1 MKKLLVLL
9 FVFSAFAAHADD
21 FDDYK
26 KAQAGGF
33 ESGKEEWS
41 SYRSDTLKSFE
52 TYKDIMDKEFA
63 KYKSDISKV
72 WDDVVVSDNY
82 KWVEYLN
89 NYKIRKIVDYDKK
102 VITVEVVSDKNKPDF
117 SSVLKDLINE
127 DTATA
132 FRRDPV
138 TANTEQKLKEQVP
151 DVTTDKIRAMP
162 IVQNLYSEK
171 TMTESQ
177 INNLTKQLVSGADY
191 SQKPSEKTGQTV
203 YSMTVRLPGDIY
215 QKGAEDVKP
224 HVLTYSRQFNLNP
237 ALVMAVIYTESRF
250 NPMAK
255 SYVPAY
261 GLMQIVPQS
270 AGMDATEFIEG
281 TKRVLAPSYLYNPE
295 NNVKIGTAYF
305 YLLYYKYFKGV
316 TDDTSRLYCSIAA
329 YNTGAGN
336 VAYAFNKN
344 GGKNKYNVAA
354 ALPAINA
361 MSPDAVYNHLKNNL
375 RYEEARNY
383 IVRVNGKIKD
393 YTE

>member
-1 MKKLLVLL
+1 MKKLLILL
-9 FVFSAFAAHADD
+9 FVFSAFAAYAND

-26 KAQAGGF
+26 KAQTGGF

-52 TYKDIMDKEFA
+52 TYKNIMDKEFA

-89 NYKIRKIVDYDKK
+89 NYKIRKIVDYDKGT
-102 VITVEVVSDKNKPDF
+102 ITVEAVGDKTRPDF
-117 SSVLKDLINE
+117 SSVVKDLITE

-151 DVTTDKIRAMP
+151 GVTTDKIRAMP
-162 IVQNLYSEK
+162 IIQNLYSEK
-171 TMTESQ
+171 TMTEAQ

-191 SQKPSEKTGQTV
+191 TQKPSEKTGQTV
-203 YSMTVRLPGDIY
+203 YSMTVRLPDDIY
-215 QKGAEDVKP
+215 RKGADDVKP
-224 HVLTYSRQFNLNP
+224 HVLTYSKQFNLNP

-295 NNVKIGTAYF
+295 NNVKIGAAYF

-336 VAYAFNKN
+336 VAYAFNSN

-361 MSPDAVYNHLKNNL
+361 LSPDAVYNHLKNNL

>member
-1 MKKLLVLL
+1 MKRLLILSFVLTA
-9 FVFSAFAAHADD
+9 FVAYADSFDD
-21 FDDYK
+21 FK
-26 KAQAGGF
+26 KAQTGGF
-33 ESGKEEWS
+33 ESRKEEWS
-41 SYRSDTLKSFE
+41 TYKSDTLNNFE
-52 TYKDIMDKEFA
+52 VYKDIMDKEFA
-63 KYKSDISKV
+63 KYKNDISKV

-89 NYKIRKIVDYDKK
+89 GYKIRKIVDFDKRT
-102 VITVEVVSDKNKPDF
+102 ITVEVVSDKAKPDF
-117 SSVLKDLINE
+117 TPVVKDLLNE
-127 DTATA
+127 DSATA

-138 TANTEQKLKEQVP
+138 TSNTEQKLKEQVQG
-151 DVTTDKIRAMP
+151 VTTDKVRAEP
-162 IVQNLYSEK
+162 IMQNLYSDK
-171 TMTESQ
+171 SMTDSQ
-177 INNLTKQLVSGADY
+177 VNNLAKQLVSGADY
-191 SQKPSEKTGQTV
+191 SQKPSDKTGQTV
-203 YSMTVRLPGDIY
+203 YSMTVKLPDDIY
-215 QKGAEDVKP
+215 KKGADEVKP
-224 HVLTYSRQFNLNP
+224 HVLTYAKQFNLDP
-237 ALVMAVIYTESRF
+237 ALVMSVIYTESRF

-270 AGMDATEFIEG
+270 AGLDATEFLEG
-281 TKRVLAPSYLYNPE
+281 TQRVLAPSYLYNPE
-295 NNVKIGTAYF
+295 NNVKIGAAYF

-316 TDDTSRLYCSIAA
+316 TNDTSRLYCSIAA

-344 GGKNKYNVAA
+344 GGKNKYNVSA

>member
-1 MKKLLVLL
+1 MKKLLILL
-9 FVFSAFAAHADD
+9 FVLSAFAAHADD

-26 KAQAGGF
+26 KAQTGGF

-102 VITVEVVSDKNKPDF
+102 IITVEVVSDKTRPDF

-171 TMTESQ
+171 PMSESQ
-177 INNLTKQLVSGADY
+177 VNNLTKQLVSGADY
-191 SQKPSEKTGQTV
+191 SQKPSDKTGQTV
-203 YSMTVRLPGDIY
+203 YSMTVKLPNDIY
-215 QKGAEDVKP
+215 QKGADDVKP
-224 HVLTYSRQFNLNP
+224 HVLTYSKQFNLNP

-336 VAYAFNKN
+336 VAYSFNKN

-354 ALPAINA
+354 ALPSINA
-361 MSPDAVYNHLKNNL
+361 MSPEAVYNHLKNNL

>member
-1 MKKLLVLL
+1 MKRLMIL
-9 FVFSAFAAHADD
+9 FLALSAFNVHAED
-21 FDDYK
+21 FDDFK
-26 KAQAGGF
+26 KAQSGGF
-33 ESGKEEWS
+33 ESSKEEWS

-102 VITVEVVSDKNKPDF
+102 VVTVEVVSDKARPDF
-117 SSVLKDLINE
+117 TSVVKDLITE

-151 DVTTDKIRAMP
+151 GVTTDKIRAIP

-171 TMTESQ
+171 PMTESQ
-177 INNLTKQLVSGADY
+177 VSNLAKQLVSGADY
-191 SQKPSEKTGQTV
+191 SQKTSEKTGQTV
-203 YSMTVRLPGDIY
+203 YSMTVRLPNDIY
-215 QKGAEDVKP
+215 QKGADDVKP
-224 HVLTYSRQFNLNP
+224 HVLTYSKQFNLNP

-354 ALPAINA
+354 ALPFINA
-361 MSPDAVYNHLKNNL
+361 MSHDAVYNHLKNNL

>member
-177 INNLTKQLVSGADY
+177 INNLTKQLISGADY

>member
-1 MKKLLVLL
+1 MKRFLILL

-26 KAQAGGF
+26 KAQTGGF

-89 NYKIRKIVDYDKK
+89 NYKIRKIVDYDKGT
-102 VITVEVVSDKNKPDF
+102 ITVEAVGDRTRPDFTSVVSDL
-117 SSVLKDLINE
+117 LKE

-151 DVTTDKIRAMP
+151 DVTTDKVRAMP
-162 IVQNLYSEK
+162 IIQNLYSEK
-171 TMTESQ
+171 PMSESQ
-177 INNLTKQLVSGADY
+177 VNNLTKQLVSGADY
-191 SQKPSEKTGQTV
+191 SQKPSGKTGQTV
-203 YSMTVRLPGDIY
+203 YSMTVKLPNDIY
-215 QKGAEDVKP
+215 KKGADDVKP
-224 HVLTYSRQFNLNP
+224 HVLTYAKQFNLNP

-270 AGMDATEFIEG
+270 AGIDATEFIEG

-354 ALPAINA
+354 ALPAINS